1 MTCIQVMG
9 QSPEAGTEPALQPTG
24 RRWVLSGA
32 AGQSTARQQGP
43 EVSHRALKP
52 RGEPGRTSEQPV
64 RSREGSGA
72 VGVPGA
78 VGMSQSS
85 RSSGVL
91 QSSRSLEQHV
101 VMPSGAVGLSQS
113 SRSSGVVGGSGYAS
127 SPAGARE
134 GRGGAVGDWGLSRF
148 GVGGAGRGV
157 SGGVGVVGLDER
169 GWSQGSSDVDS
180 V

>member
-43 EVSHRALKP
+43 EVPHRALKP

-72 VGVPGA
+72 VA
-78 VGMSQSS
+78 M
-85 RSSGVL
+85 
-91 QSSRSLEQHV
+91 
-101 VMPSGAVGLSQS
+101 SQS

-148 GVGGAGRGV
+148 GVGGAGNGR
-157 SGGVGVVGLDER
+157 SGGVGVGGLDER

>member
-43 EVSHRALKP
+43 EVPHRALKP

-72 VGVPGA
+72 VVVPGA
-78 VGMSQSS
+78 VGMTQSS
-85 RSSGVL
+85 RLSGVL
-91 QSSRSLEQHV
+91 
-101 VMPSGAVGLSQS
+101 QS

-148 GVGGAGRGV
+148 GVGGAGNGR
-157 SGGVGVVGLDER
+157 SGGVGVGGLDER

>member
-72 VGVPGA
+72 VVVPGA
-78 VGMSQSS
+78 VGVSQSS
-85 RSSGVL
+85 RLSGVL

-101 VMPSGAVGLSQS
+101 VIPSGAGGLSQS
-113 SRSSGVVGGSGYAS
+113 SLSSGARRINTGSRICAVRIAS
-127 SPAGARE
+127 TRNCWPHSIAATGH
-134 GRGGAVGDWGLSRF
+134 GRGP
-148 GVGGAGRGV
+148 
-157 SGGVGVVGLDER
+157 
-169 GWSQGSSDVDS
+169 
-180 V
+180 